1 VINNPSKEDS
11 VKNKTMVF
19 GLLAGSL
26 IMSPVFA
33 QPDTAHM
40 AKCQDKMMTDLKLNA
55 DQKEKIKGLH
65 KQHRESMKPFH
76 EKMKAIRDQVKA
88 ELLKPQPSKQALD
101 GFAANLGELHKQMAL
116 MRNDHLLQFKAIL
129 TPEQFSKLVN
139 RDCMGGKGMKGC
151 CPGMGM
157 MNDSCKFHKGTGK
170 GMEKHGGMPSGC
182 PGMGM
187 HEERDGM

>member
-1 VINNPSKEDS
+1 M
-11 VKNKTMVF
+11 KNKTMVF

-26 IMSPVFA
+26 IMSPLAVFA

-40 AKCQDKMMTDLKLNA
+40 AKCQDKMMADLKLNA

-76 EKMKAIRDQVKA
+76 EKMKATREQVKA

-101 GFAANLGELHKQMAL
+101 GFAANLGDLHKQMAQ

-129 TPEQFSKLVN
+129 TPEQFTKLVD
-139 RDCMGGKGMKGC
+139 RGCMGGKGMKGC

-157 MNDSCKFHKGTGK
+157 MNDSCRKFHHGPGK
-170 GMEKHGGMPSGC
+170 GMGMEKGGC

>member
-1 VINNPSKEDS
+1 M
-11 VKNKTMVF
+11 KNRIVVL

-26 IMSPVFA
+26 VLSPLAVFA

-40 AKCQDKMMTDLKLNA
+40 GKCREKMMTDLKLNA
-55 DQKEKIKGLH
+55 DQKAKIKELH
-65 KQHRESMKPFH
+65 KQHRESLKPFF
-76 EKMKAIRDQVKA
+76 EKMKATREQVKA

-101 GFAANLGELHKQMAL
+101 GFATKLGDLHKQMAQ

-139 RDCMGGKGMKGC
+139 HDCMGGKGMKGC

-157 MNDSCKFHKGTGK
+157 MKDSSKHHGGPGK
-170 GMEKHGGMPSGC
+170 GMEKGGCMHMRGDG
-182 PGMGM
+182 PGPDKM
-187 HEERDGM
+187 